1 MNFNA
6 NLVSTIVVGLGMA
19 LIGAFLNGQR
29 IHSKQDREK
38 IKEIEKIQKDTQ
50 FKIDSIYAHSVLKE
64 RAMLVH
70 IDSVYQ
76 LLDQIYEQ
84 KVVSERQYA
93 RYKANI
99 ASQRK
104 KVKAQWDQLGR
115 PFIYKSN

>member
-1 MNFNA
+1 MNT
-6 NLVSTIVVGLGMA
+6 NLISTIVIGLGMA
-19 LIGAFLNGQR
+19 VIGAFMNGQR

-38 IKEIEKIQKDTQ
+38 IKAMEQIQKHTQ

-64 RAMLVH
+64 RAMLAH

-99 ASQRK
+99 TNQRK
-104 KVKAQWDQLGR
+104 KVRAQWDELGR
-115 PFIYKSN
+115 PFIFKSN